1 MNALITEAEVI
12 TTGRTVLARIGADDF
27 SWPSDEAGRVSLR
40 ACRDGLTET
49 LEVYE
54 DIEAGRIQPASEFP
68 ELAGDDEAYGTA
80 LRKLADDVLAWA
92 RAAVM
97 VVGEH
102 CGQEAA
108 EALSAAEDTSKKGE
122 AG

>member
-1 MNALITEAEVI
+1 MTALITEAEVI
-12 TTGRTVLARIGADDF
+12 TTGRTVLARIGADGF

-49 LEVYE
+49 LEDYE
-54 DIEAGRIQPASEFP
+54 DVMSGRIHADRVFP
-68 ELAGDDEAYGTA
+68 ELEHDGEGYRTA

-102 CGQEAA
+102 CGHEAA
-108 EALSAAEDTSKKGE
+108 EALSAAEDTNKKGE

>member
-1 MNALITEAEVI
+1 MTATITEAEVI

-27 SWPSDEAGRVSLR
+27 SWPSSEAGRVSLR
-40 ACRDGLTET
+40 ACRDGLTEA

-68 ELAGDDEAYGTA
+68 ELAGDGEAYGTA

-92 RAAVM
+92 RAAGHAVRT
-97 VVGEH
+97 H

-108 EALSAAEDTSKKGE
+108 EVLSSEGGAQS
-122 AG
+122 